1 MAKSIDQIWKEMQQ
15 QQTERRQARDQ
26 EDQRIFEEREKARL
40 EYVRRNKMYESVSSA
55 SSAAGGGGGGTPTIE
70 YISIINTNWIYPQYD
85 LDLAISTAIGLSPS
99 FPMRRVNEGLSFPN
113 LTKLLDF
120 YEILFKQTE
129 ISQPNGN
136 TGFSLGVGT
145 VLRSKRNSRF
155 CLKLDSGITV
165 VEFTLMTQVTN
176 QSDLP
181 VGGDSPD
188 GTVGW
193 GLIYCDWN
201 LNGVADSPGGS
212 APTIYA
218 DVLLFRINV

>member
-15 QQTERRQARDQ
+15 QQTDRRQARDQ
-26 EDQRIFEEREKARL
+26 EDQRIFEEREKVRL
-40 EYVRRNKMYESVSSA
+40 EYVRRNKMYESVSNANSA
-55 SSAAGGGGGGTPTIE
+55 AGAGGGGTTTVE

-99 FPMRRVNEGLSFPN
+99 FPMRRVNEGLSFPD

-129 ISQPNGN
+129 ISQPNAN

-145 VLRSKRNSRF
+145 VLRARRNSRF

-181 VGGDSPD
+181 VGGNSPD

-201 LNGVADSPGGS
+201 LNGVADAPDGSP
-212 APTIYA
+212 PTIYA